1 MSNSKFRSGYVS
13 VSGVP
18 NAGKST
24 LINRILGTKL
34 LAVSDKPQTTRNK
47 ILGIFNIKDAQI
59 LFLDTPGWHEIDKD
73 INQFY
78 VKEAMSACQDAD
90 VIVYLFDAPKI
101 GQKGLNLDDSFVEA
115 ITKAGLKDKVLP
127 VISKIDMVDDN
138 VAKELAKK
146 LKSRFCFKQEIHL
159 LSSET
164 SVGVQELISRVKA
177 LLPEG
182 PAYYPQDELT
192 DRNMR
197 FLCSEIIREKVF
209 LLTKEEIPYAV
220 AVQVMNYEEKETLH
234 KISAEI
240 YVERDSQKGIII
252 GNGGEMIK
260 KIGSDARKDIE
271 ELVES
276 KVFLELFVKVKKNWT
291 KDEFF
296 LKELGYK

>member
-78 VKEAMSACQDAD
+78 VKEAMSACQDSD

-101 GQKGLNLDDSFVEA
+101 GQKSLNLDDSFVEA

-164 SVGVQELISRVKA
+164 SVGVQELISRIKE

-260 KIGSDARKDIE
+260 RIGSDARKDIE
-271 ELVES
+271 TLVES

>member
-1 MSNSKFRSGYVS
+1 MNNSKFRSGYVS

-59 LFLDTPGWHEIDKD
+59 LFLDTPGWHDIDKD

-78 VKEAMSACQDAD
+78 VKEAMSACNDAD
-90 VIVYLFDAPKI
+90 VIVYLFDSAKI
-101 GQKGLNLDDSFVEA
+101 EQKGLKLDDSFVDA
-115 ITKAGLKDKVLP
+115 ITKAGLKEKVLP
-127 VISKIDMVDDN
+127 IISKVDMVDSK
-138 VAKELAKK
+138 VAEELAKR
-146 LKSRFCFKQEIHL
+146 LKGRYGFKEDLLL
-159 LSSET
+159 LSSEK
-164 SVGVQELISRVKA
+164 SIGVQELMARIKER
-177 LLPEG
+177 LPEG

-197 FLCSEIIREKVF
+197 FLCSEIIREKIF

-220 AVQVMNYEEKETLH
+220 AVLVMNYEEKETLH

-252 GNGGEMIK
+252 GNSGEMIK
-260 KIGSDARKDIE
+260 RIGTEARKDIE
-271 ELVES
+271 TLVES

>member
-1 MSNSKFRSGYVS
+1 MVNSSKFRSGYVS

-24 LINRILGTKL
+24 LINRILDRKL
-34 LAVSDKPQTTRNK
+34 LAVSEKPQTTRNK

-59 LFLDTPGWHEIDKD
+59 LFLDTPGWHDIDKE

-78 VKEAMSACQDAD
+78 VKEAMSACQEAD
-90 VIVYLFDAPKI
+90 VIVYLFDSVQV
-101 GQKGLNLDDSFVEA
+101 GRLDDSFMAE
-115 ITKAGLKDKVLP
+115 ITSSGLKDKVLP
-127 VISKIDMVDDN
+127 VLSKIDLLSSTAVT
-138 VAKELAKK
+138 ELALKIKK
-146 LKSRFCFKQEIHL
+146 RYDLRDDVLL
-159 LSSET
+159 LSSEQ
-164 SVGVQELISRVKA
+164 SIGVKDLISTIKER
-177 LLPEG
+177 LPEG
-182 PAYYPQDELT
+182 PAYYPVDDLT

-220 AVQVMNYEEKETLH
+220 AVQVMNYEEKDTLH

-240 YVERDSQKGIII
+240 YVERDSQKSILI
-252 GNGGEMIK
+252 GKGGEMIK
-260 KIGSDARKDIE
+260 AIGSQARKDIE
-271 ELVES
+271 DLAES

-291 KDEFF
+291 KDQLF

>member
-1 MSNSKFRSGYVS
+1 MSSSNFKSGYVS

-59 LFLDTPGWHEIDKD
+59 LFLDTPGWHDIDKD

-78 VKEAMSACQDAD
+78 VNEAMSACKDAD
-90 VIVYLFDAPKI
+90 VIVYLFDSAKI
-101 GQKGLNLDDSFVEA
+101 DQKGLKLDDAFMEE
-115 ITKAGLKDKVLP
+115 ITKTGLKQKVLP
-127 VISKIDMVDDN
+127 VLSKVDMLSDKV
-138 VAKELAKK
+138 VVELAAK
-146 LKSRFCFKQEIHL
+146 LKGRYSFKEDLLL
-159 LSSET
+159 LSSEK
-164 SVGVQELISRVKA
+164 SLGVNELISKVKDR
-177 LLPEG
+177 LPEG

-197 FLCSEIIREKVF
+197 FLCAEIIREKVF
-209 LLTKEEIPYAV
+209 LLTKEEIPYSV
-220 AVQVMNYEEKETLH
+220 AVQVMDYQEKDTLH

-240 YVERDSQKGIII
+240 YVERDSQKSILI
-252 GNGGEMIK
+252 GKSGEMIK
-260 KIGSDARKDIE
+260 QIGTTARKDIE
-271 ELVES
+271 ELAGS

-291 KDEFF
+291 KDEQF

>member
-24 LINRILGTKL
+24 LINRVLGTKL

-78 VKEAMSACQDAD
+78 VKEAMSACKDAD
-90 VIVYLFDAPKI
+90 VIVYLFDAAKI

-115 ITKAGLKDKVLP
+115 ITNSGMKEKILP
-127 VISKIDMVDDN
+127 VISKVDMVE
-138 VAKELAKK
+138 AKAAQALAKQ
-146 LKSRFCFKQEIHL
+146 LKSRYGLKEEPLL
-159 LSSET
+159 LSSEK
-164 SVGVQELISRVKA
+164 SIGVQDLITNIKA

-220 AVQVMNYEEKETLH
+220 AVMVMNYEEKETLH

-252 GNGGEMIK
+252 GNRGEMIK
-260 KIGSDARKDIE
+260 SIGSEARKDIE
-271 ELVES
+271 ALVDT

-291 KDEFF
+291 KDELF